1 MSVMKKSALFFVAAL
16 LIAEAAAPQDALTA
30 AKDLYASAAY
40 EDALA
45 ALTRVKESAPEL
57 AQQADEYR
65 AFSLFALGRTSEAET
80 VVEGVIRKDPFA
92 VPDARDASPRINEMF
107 ARVRKRLLPDMIR
120 DEYKSARVM
129 LDKGQIPAA
138 VPSLNR
144 VKRML
149 DQAKSLGLMD
159 QTLNDLDV
167 LVGGFIDL
175 AKSKA
180 DLASAEAAAKTAPP
194 PPVVVPPPAAA
205 APASPTRADGGPKG
219 PRIYS
224 LADKDVVAPVVI
236 RQSTPTIPY
245 SVARTMAGQSGVLEI
260 VINEKGDIE
269 GAVMREPVNNVF
281 DAAVLMA
288 AKTWKYRPAMKEG
301 QPVKYMKRV
310 GVSPAALAKK
320 EE

>member
-1 MSVMKKSALFFVAAL
+1 MKSALFFVAAL
-16 LIAEAAAPQDALTA
+16 LIAEAAAPQDALSA

-65 AFSLFALGRTSEAET
+65 AFSLFALGRTSEAEA
-80 VVEGVIRKDPFA
+80 VVESVIRKDPFA

-107 ARVRKRLLPDMIR
+107 GQVRKRLLPDMIR
-120 DEYKSARVM
+120 DEYKSARAT
-129 LDKGQIPAA
+129 LDKGQLSAA
-138 VPSLNR
+138 VPSLNKVR
-144 VKRML
+144 RML
-149 DQAKSLGLMD
+149 DQAKSLGVMD

-180 DLASAEAAAKTAPP
+180 DLANAEAAAKAVAPP
-194 PPVVVPPPAAA
+194 PAAIPPPAAA
-205 APASPTRADGGPKG
+205 AAAASPTRPDGGAKG
-219 PRIYS
+219 PRVYS
-224 LADKDVVAPVVI
+224 VADKDVVAPVVI

-245 SVARTMAGQSGVLEI
+245 SVARTMVGQSGVLEI

-269 GAVMREPVNNVF
+269 GALMREPVNNVF
-281 DAAVLMA
+281 DTAVLMA

>member
-1 MSVMKKSALFFVAAL
+1 MKSALFALGAL
-16 LIAEAAAPQDALTA
+16 LIAGAAASQDALSA

-40 EDALA
+40 EDALV
-45 ALTRVKESAPEL
+45 ALTRVKETAPEL
-57 AQQADEYR
+57 AQEADEYR
-65 AFSLFALGRTSEAET
+65 AFSLFALGRTSEAEA
-80 VVEGVIRKDPFA
+80 VVESVVRKDPFA
-92 VPDARDASPRINEMF
+92 VPDSRDASPRINEMF
-107 ARVRKRLLPDMIR
+107 GQVRKRLLPDMIR
-120 DEYKSARVM
+120 DEYKSARVT

-138 VPSLNR
+138 VPSLNK

-149 DQAKSLGLMD
+149 DQAKSLGVMD

-167 LVGGFIDL
+167 LVGGFLDL
-175 AKSKA
+175 AKSTA
-180 DLASAEAAAKTAPP
+180 ELASAEAAAAKAAAPP
-194 PPVVVPPPAAA
+194 PAPAAVPLPAAA
-205 APASPTRADGGPKG
+205 AASPTRADGGAKG
-219 PRIYS
+219 PRVYS
-224 LADKDVVAPVVI
+224 VIDKDVVAPVVI

-245 SVARTMAGQSGVLEI
+245 SVARAMSGQSGVLEI
-260 VINEKGDIE
+260 IINEKGDVE

-301 QPVKYMKRV
+301 QAVKYMKRV

>member
-1 MSVMKKSALFFVAAL
+1 M
-16 LIAEAAAPQDALTA
+16 
-30 AKDLYASAAY
+30 
-40 EDALA
+40 
-45 ALTRVKESAPEL
+45 
-57 AQQADEYR
+57 
-65 AFSLFALGRTSEAET
+65 
-80 VVEGVIRKDPFA
+80 EGVIRKDPFA

-107 ARVRKRLLPDMIR
+107 GQVRKRLLPDMIR
-120 DEYKSARVM
+120 EEYKSARVM

-138 VPSLNR
+138 VPSLNK

-149 DQAKSLGLMD
+149 DQAKSLGVMD

-194 PPVVVPPPAAA
+194 AAAAVVPPPAAA
-205 APASPTRADGGPKG
+205 AAASPTRADGGPKG

-224 LADKDVVAPVVI
+224 VADKDVVAPVVV

-245 SVARTMAGQSGVLEI
+245 SVARTMVGQSGVLEI

-269 GAVMREPVNNVF
+269 GALMREPVNNVF

-310 GVSPAALAKK
+310 GVSPASLAKK

>member
-1 MSVMKKSALFFVAAL
+1 MKSAFVFVTAL
-16 LIAEAAAPQDALTA
+16 LIAGPAASQDALTA

-40 EDALA
+40 EDALV
-45 ALTRVKESAPEL
+45 ALSRVKESAPEL

-65 AFSLFALGRTSEAET
+65 AFSLFALGRTSEAES

-92 VPDARDASPRINEMF
+92 MPDSRDASPRINDMF
-107 ARVRKRLLPDMIR
+107 SQVRKRLLPDMIR
-120 DEYKSARVM
+120 DEYKITRATI
-129 LDKGQIPAA
+129 DKGQLPAA
-138 VPSLNR
+138 VPSLNK

-149 DQAKSLGLMD
+149 DQARSLGVMD

-167 LVGGFIDL
+167 LVGGFLDL
-175 AKSKA
+175 AKSTA
-180 DLASAEAAAKTAPP
+180 ELASAEAAAKAPP
-194 PPVVVPPPAAA
+194 PAPVAAPPPAVAA
-205 APASPTRADGGPKG
+205 ATPTRADGGPKG

-224 LADKDVVAPVVI
+224 VTDKDVVAPVPI

-245 SVARTMAGQSGVLEI
+245 SVARTMVGQSGVLEI
-260 VINEKGDIE
+260 VINEKGDVE
-269 GAVMREPVNNVF
+269 AALMREPVNNVF

-301 QPVKYMKRV
+301 QAVKYMKRV
-310 GVSPAALAKK
+310 GVSPAAVAKK

>member
-1 MSVMKKSALFFVAAL
+1 MKSALFFVGAL

-45 ALTRVKESAPEL
+45 ALTRVKETAPEL

-80 VVEGVIRKDPFA
+80 VVEGVVRKDPFA
-92 VPDARDASPRINEMF
+92 VPDARDASPRINDMF
-107 ARVRKRLLPDMIR
+107 AQVRKRLLPDMIR
-120 DEYKSARVM
+120 DEYKSARAT
-129 LDKGQIPAA
+129 LDKGQLPAA
-138 VPSLNR
+138 VPSLNK

-149 DQAKSLGLMD
+149 DQAKSLGVMD

-167 LVGGFIDL
+167 LVRGFLDL
-175 AKSKA
+175 AKSTA
-180 DLASAEAAAKTAPP
+180 DLASAEAAAKAPSP
-194 PPVVVPPPAAA
+194 APAPAAIPPPAVAA
-205 APASPTRADGGPKG
+205 ASPTRADGGPKG
-219 PRIYS
+219 PRVYS
-224 LADKDVVAPVVI
+224 VADKDVVAPVPI
-236 RQSTPTIPY
+236 RQATPTIPY
-245 SVARTMAGQSGVLEI
+245 SVARTMTGQSGVLEI
-260 VINEKGDIE
+260 IINEKGDVE
-269 GAVMREPVNNVF
+269 GALMREPVNNVF

-288 AKTWKYRPAMKEG
+288 AKTWKYRPAMREG
-301 QPVKYMKRV
+301 QAVKYMKRV

>member
-1 MSVMKKSALFFVAAL
+1 MKSALFALGAL
-16 LIAEAAAPQDALTA
+16 LIAGAAASQDALSA

-40 EDALA
+40 EDALV
-45 ALTRVKESAPEL
+45 ALTRVKETAPEL
-57 AQQADEYR
+57 AQEADEYR
-65 AFSLFALGRTSEAET
+65 AFSLFALGRTSEAEA
-80 VVEGVIRKDPFA
+80 VVESVVRKDPFA
-92 VPDARDASPRINEMF
+92 VPDSRDASPRINEMF
-107 ARVRKRLLPDMIR
+107 GQVRKRLLPDMIR
-120 DEYKSARVM
+120 DEYKSARVT

-138 VPSLNR
+138 VPSLNK

-149 DQAKSLGLMD
+149 DQAKSLGVMD

-167 LVGGFIDL
+167 LVGGFLDL
-175 AKSKA
+175 AKSTA
-180 DLASAEAAAKTAPP
+180 ELASAEAAAAKAAAPP
-194 PPVVVPPPAAA
+194 PAPAAVPLPAAA
-205 APASPTRADGGPKG
+205 AASPTRADGGAKG
-219 PRIYS
+219 PRVYS
-224 LADKDVVAPVVI
+224 VIDKDVVAPVVI

-245 SVARTMAGQSGVLEI
+245 SVARTMSGQSGVLEI
-260 VINEKGDIE
+260 IINEKGDVE

-301 QPVKYMKRV
+301 QAVKYMKRV